1 MNMPA
6 IAPPKLPDWLST
18 VCRTI
23 EQQAD
28 QPLPLAQLAALV
40 QLSPGHLQRRF
51 KQALGISPRQYQ
63 EACRMQS
70 FKQALRAGQ
79 PVTEALYAAGF
90 GSSSRLYEK
99 LDQQLGMTPSQY
111 RSGGAKLELSWASAQ
126 TDLGL
131 VLMAATDRGLC
142 FLQFGSSESELLDGL
157 RQEFPRA
164 AIQPM
169 AAAQLPLFDAWIQA
183 LQRQL
188 RGLPGREIPLDP
200 QGTAFQQRVWRYLQ
214 QIPCG
219 QTRSYTEVAQ
229 ALNQPKAVRAVAS
242 ACARNRIAV
251 LIPCHRVIRGDG
263 GMGGYRWGLQRKQ
276 RLLSIEQATGDQP
289 APAAQA
295 SISDC

>member
-6 IAPPKLPDWLST
+6 TAPPKLPDWLSAI
-18 VCRTI
+18 CRTI

-28 QPLPLAQLAALV
+28 QPLPLARLAA
-40 QLSPGHLQRRF
+40 QAGLSPTHLQRRF

-111 RSGGAKLELSWASAQ
+111 RSGGADLELSWACGD

-142 FLQFGSSESELLDGL
+142 FLQFGSSETALLEGL
-157 RQEFPRA
+157 RQEFPLA
-164 AIQPM
+164 SVQPM
-169 AAAQLPLFDAWIQA
+169 ASTQQPQFDAWMLA
-183 LQRQL
+183 LQQQL
-188 RGLPGREIPLDP
+188 RGRPGAKIPLDP
-200 QGTAFQQRVWRYLQ
+200 KGTAFQQRVWRYLQ
-214 QIPCG
+214 QIPAG
-219 QTRSYTEVAQ
+219 QTRSYAELAQ
-229 ALNQPKAVRAVAS
+229 ALDQPRAARAVAS

-263 GMGGYRWGLQRKQ
+263 GMGGYRWGLERKQ
-276 RLLSIEQATGDQP
+276 RLLSTEQSASS
-289 APAAQA
+289 

>member
-6 IAPPKLPDWLST
+6 TAPPKLPDWLSAT
-18 VCRTI
+18 CRTI

-28 QPLPLAQLAALV
+28 QPLPLARLAA
-40 QLSPGHLQRRF
+40 QAGLSPTHLQRRF

-111 RSGGAKLELSWASAQ
+111 RSGGADLELSWACGD

-142 FLQFGSSESELLDGL
+142 FLQFGSSETALLEGL
-157 RQEFPRA
+157 RQEFPLA
-164 AIQPM
+164 SVQPM
-169 AAAQLPLFDAWIQA
+169 ASTQQPQFDAWMLA
-183 LQRQL
+183 LQQQL
-188 RGLPGREIPLDP
+188 RGRPGTKIPLDP
-200 QGTAFQQRVWRYLQ
+200 KGTAFQQRVWRYLQ
-214 QIPCG
+214 QIPAG
-219 QTRSYTEVAQ
+219 QTRSYAELAQ
-229 ALNQPKAVRAVAS
+229 ALDQPRAARAVAS

-263 GMGGYRWGLQRKQ
+263 GMGGYRWGLERKQ
-276 RLLSIEQATGDQP
+276 RLLSAEQSASG
-289 APAAQA
+289 